1 MRYLFLLL
9 LMLPSALNAQV
20 NMANLTGTTGNVQT
34 NIDARLP
41 ISGGIGTNETFLGTT
56 TISDLVVTNGT
67 GPWVKLTGDT
77 MTGPLG
83 ITGGTV
89 TVSTPVLNLSQ
100 TWNDGAVLF
109 VGKENNF
116 TDTASLATSRMED
129 WKKGGINKFSLSK
142 DGYPYVWGSYTD
154 INNYRR
160 LRISQTSGGAAT
172 IAAEGLGTG
181 VSGNTLAFVVN
192 AVTGL
197 VISSAGAISSGGG
210 FNVPAGSGIYWSSRS
225 IMQSPADAQIMF
237 GNNSATDADFFLK
250 LGVNTSS
257 ACGIKRVGTV
267 LQSRL
272 NDDSGFAT
280 IQGKIRTDNAYVAG
294 APGAATGYV
303 TITDSTGTTYKVP
316 VLP

>member
-20 NMANLTGTTGNVQT
+20 NMANLTGTAGNVQT

-41 ISGGIGTNETFLGTT
+41 ISGGIGTNETFFGTT
-56 TISDLVVTNGT
+56 IISDLVVTNGT

-83 ITGGTV
+83 ITEGTV

-181 VSGNTLAFVVN
+181 ASGNTLVLSVN
-192 AVTGL
+192 AVTVLSFGT
-197 VISSAGAISSGGG
+197 
-210 FNVPAGSGIYWSSRS
+210 SGISTFGNSIIIPAVSAYYWSGRS
-225 IMQSPADAQIMF
+225 IMVSPVDAQILLQ
-237 GNNSATDADFFLK
+237 NWSSSDADFFLK

-280 IQGKIRTDNAYVAG
+280 IQGKIRTDTAYVAG